1 MISYVRRRCGDVQ
14 CRANRRSNRRSLKQT
29 RGSGFGTLLVVKV
42 EKGCR
47 IRVKVDLSVVGG
59 EQLEKS
65 VVEYI
70 HGGGT
75 MLPGLEAV
83 LAHRAVEDAAAV
95 LAGLEPGGKRNGVI
109 KSKDAFGNP
118 AMHPTK
124 NMKRSEFPTDIKL
137 KAGERFTAKG
147 INGGLDVVLQLE
159 KISGDDVVVK
169 LVHPLADKDLKY
181 DIEVV
186 SVSDPRPPPM
196 PAAALKLDDA

>member
-83 LAHRAVEDAAAV
+83 LA
-95 LAGLEPGGKRNGVI
+95 GLEPGGKRNGVI

-159 KISGDDVVVK
+159 KISGDDVVLK

-186 SVSDPRPPPM
+186 SVSDPRPQTM